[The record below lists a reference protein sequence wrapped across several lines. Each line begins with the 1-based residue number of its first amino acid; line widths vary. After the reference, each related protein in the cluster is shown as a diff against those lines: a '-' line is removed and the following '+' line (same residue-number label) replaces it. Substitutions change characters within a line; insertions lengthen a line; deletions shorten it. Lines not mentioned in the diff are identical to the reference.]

1 MLKFAENRRHEDLDF
16 DHVRLLR
23 AVILLSLSYTSPQ
36 SDSFRPTADTIM
48 DDPVVGRVNES
59 VPRISLTGGATSSAI
74 GGCVSRECRSRKPS
88 KTRLELATTGP
99 LTRADRSF
107 IGF

>member
-1 MLKFAENRRHEDLDF
+1 MEFTENRYHEDPDF

-23 AVILLSLSYTSPQ
+23 AVILVSLSYASPQ

-59 VPRISLTGGATSSAI
+59 VPRISLTAALRRRRSAAAI
-74 GGCVSRECRSRKPS
+74 LENVARERRVK
-88 KTRLELATTGP
+88 RDWNWRR
-99 LTRADRSF
+99 RAAR
-107 IGF
+107 